1 MPLHSPPASQVV
13 LDFLRVLEVPKRNK
27 RKMSHGCSEVR
38 TPLNPLYS
46 DGGEADVQHKELIL
60 RTNDW
65 NNQAYR
71 RALLKTMMQR
81 KSFLQLVIQASCS

>member
-1 MPLHSPPASQVV
+1 M
-13 LDFLRVLEVPKRNK
+13 
-27 RKMSHGCSEVR
+27 R

-46 DGGEADVQHKELIL
+46 DGGEVDVQHVELIL

-71 RALLKTMMQR
+71 RALLKTMMQK
-81 KSFLQLVIQASCS
+81 KSFLQLVVQTRCSKHVLAQNSFQLARKTLVMSSVH